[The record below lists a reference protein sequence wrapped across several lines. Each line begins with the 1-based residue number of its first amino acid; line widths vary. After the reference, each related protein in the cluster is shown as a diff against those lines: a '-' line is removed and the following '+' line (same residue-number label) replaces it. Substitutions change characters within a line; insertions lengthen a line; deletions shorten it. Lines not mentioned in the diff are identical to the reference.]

1 MSSLIQLLFGSN
13 VKTTIVGYLLAIL
26 TAIKPLLDVNATTTD
41 IIAAAVTALITA
53 VFGRI
58 AADGKKVDDI
68 QKEVEGNA

>member
-58 AADGKKVDDI
+58 AADGKKVDDL
-68 QKEVEGNA
+68 QKEIEG

>member
-58 AADGKKVDDI
+58 AADGKKVDEL